1 MRANCGRQLSVGER
15 LMRILLFGG
24 EGQVG
29 WELRRALSVLGQ
41 LVVPARKPG
50 AGGDL
55 SDLEGLRQIIR
66 RHCPDVVVNA
76 AAYTDVA
83 AAEHERESALAIN
96 ALAPEAM
103 AQEAARCGALMVHYS
118 TDYVYDGQSDDA
130 YSETDVAQ
138 PLNVYGESKFD
149 GDRRVMASGCDYLIF
164 RTSWVYSVR
173 GKNFLT
179 TMLKLLRERDRLT
192 VVHDQRGAPTS
203 AELLADVTAHAVA
216 RNYPDRA
223 LGGLYHLTASGA
235 TSWYGY
241 SCLIADRLR
250 ERSAGQIID
259 DAAIVPVTAAVYG
272 SEVLRPKNSCLNTS
286 RLEKAFDLVLPDW
299 TTGVIRVVDEWLY
312 FEKRRQL

>member
-1 MRANCGRQLSVGER
+1 
-15 LMRILLFGG
+15 MRILLFGG

-41 LVVPARKPG
+41 LVVPARKAG
-50 AGGDL
+50 EGGDL
-55 SDLEGLRQIIR
+55 GDLEGLRQTIR

-76 AAYTDVA
+76 AAYTDVP
-83 AAEHERESALAIN
+83 AAEHERARAFAIN

-192 VVHDQRGAPTS
+192 VVDDQRGAPTS

-216 RNYPDRA
+216 RTYPDRA
-223 LGGLYHLTASGA
+223 LCGLYHLTASGA

-241 SCLIADRLR
+241 SCLIADLLR
-250 ERSAGQIID
+250 ERSVGQVID

-286 RLEKAFDLVLPDW
+286 RLEKAFDLELPDW
-299 TTGVIRVVDEWLY
+299 TTGVIRVVDEGLY

>member
-1 MRANCGRQLSVGER
+1 
-15 LMRILLFGG
+15 MRILLFGG

-29 WELRRALSVLGQ
+29 WELRRSLSVLGQ
-41 LVVPARKPG
+41 IVVPARKAG

-55 SDLEGLRQIIR
+55 SDLEGLRQTIR
-66 RHCPDVVVNA
+66 LHCPDVVVNA

-83 AAEHERESALAIN
+83 AAEHERARAFAIN

-103 AQEAARCGALMVHYS
+103 AQEAARCGALMIHYS

-130 YSETDVAQ
+130 YSETDAAQ

-149 GDRRVMASGCDYLIF
+149 GDRRVMASGCHCIIF

-192 VVHDQRGAPTS
+192 VVDDQRGAPTS
-203 AELLADVTAHAVA
+203 AELLADVTAHAVTRA
-216 RNYPDRA
+216 YPDRA
-223 LGGLYHLTASGA
+223 LCGLYHLAASGA

-250 ERSAGQIID
+250 ERSAGQVID
-259 DAAIVPVTAAVYG
+259 DVAIIPVAAEHYG

-286 RLEKAFDLVLPDW
+286 RLEKAFDLELPDW

>member
-1 MRANCGRQLSVGER
+1 
-15 LMRILLFGG
+15 MRILLFGG

-29 WELRRALSVLGQ
+29 WELGRALSVLGQ

-83 AAEHERESALAIN
+83 AAEHERESAFAIN
-96 ALAPEAM
+96 ALAPEVM

-149 GDRRVMASGCDYLIF
+149 GDRRVMASGCDYLVF

-179 TMLKLLRERDRLT
+179 TMLKLLRERNRLK

-216 RNYPDRA
+216 RTYPDRA

-250 ERSAGQIID
+250 ERSAEQIID